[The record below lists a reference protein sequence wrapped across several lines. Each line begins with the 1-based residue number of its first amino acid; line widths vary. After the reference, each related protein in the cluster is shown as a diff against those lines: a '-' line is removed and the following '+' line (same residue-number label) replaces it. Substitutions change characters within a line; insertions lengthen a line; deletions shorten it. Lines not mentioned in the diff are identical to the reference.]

1 MSNPGENH
9 IVPYRIYIYIL
20 LTLLKLTGLSILV
33 TSFELGPLAV
43 PAALLFATIKTTLV
57 FMYFMHL
64 KFDQPVYA
72 IMVSVVLFVFIAVI
86 VITFLD
92 YSFR

>member
-1 MSNPGENH
+1 MSHNGKNH
-9 IVPYRIYIYIL
+9 IVRYRTYIIIL
-20 LTLLKLTGLSILV
+20 LFLFTFTALSILV

-43 PAALLFATIKTTLV
+43 SAALLFATFKTTLV
-57 FMYFMHL
+57 FAYYMHL

-86 VITFLD
+86 VVTFLD

>member
-1 MSNPGENH
+1 MSDPGKNH
-9 IVPYRIYIYIL
+9 IVRYRTYIIIL
-20 LTLLKLTGLSILV
+20 AVLLIFTAISIFV

-43 PAALLFATIKTTLV
+43 SAALLLATLKTTLV

-64 KFDQPVYA
+64 KFDQPVYT
-72 IMVSVVLFVFIAVI
+72 IMVAVVLFVFIAVI
-86 VITFLD
+86 VVTFLD